1 MKNKKGE
8 LTSNQL
14 ITIIILIISFAIILS
29 FFLMLGLRSTIDK
42 ESCRNSVVLKGAIPI
57 FKDIISLK
65 CKTQDICFSR
75 GGNCDSKAKDLVTVD
90 VKDDDK
96 LVEEMDNLINECWW
110 MMGEGKVDY
119 GGKGSCAICHR
130 VYFDDKIKEGK
141 EFSFKNSMIN
151 PEEVYVIVTGII
163 GDSQNPPVFV
173 KFSSN
178 DLKSIGCTKFV
189 TEI

>member
-8 LTSNQL
+8 LTSKQL
-14 ITIIILIISFAIILS
+14 ITIIILIISFAIIVA
-29 FFLMLGLRSTIDK
+29 FFFMLGLKSSIDK
-42 ESCRNSVVLKGAIPI
+42 ESCRNSAVMRGIPFGNWVVT
-57 FKDIISLK
+57 LK

-75 GGNCDSKAKDLVTVD
+75 GGDCDSKAKDLVTID
-90 VKDDDK
+90 VKDNNK
-96 LVEEMDNLINECWW
+96 LSEEMDNLINECWW

-141 EFSFKNSMIN
+141 EFSFKGAVIN
-151 PEEVYVIVTGII
+151 LKEVYVVVTGII
-163 GDSQNPPVFV
+163 GDNQNPPVFV
-173 KFSSN
+173 KFSAN
-178 DLKSIGCTKFV
+178 DLKSIGCTNFV